1 MKEYYNESS
10 CIEGINYCID
20 KLRESVENHLFRCDQ
35 ARRSIFFYLL
45 SYYRYN
51 ELGLDKIPLL
61 MDENGHFEYTFENY
75 IFMAKLTLEIV
86 KSPTYNTDELFYSS
100 LVGAWKHI
108 VEKDLENYESFKSK
122 PQSNENSSQEQ

>member
-1 MKEYYNESS
+1 MKEYFNDYL

-20 KLRESVENHLFRCDQ
+20 RLKESVENHRFRCDQ
-35 ARRSIFFYLL
+35 ARSSIFFNLL
-45 SYYRYN
+45 SYYRYH
-51 ELGLDKIPLL
+51 ELGLDKIQLL

-75 IFMAKLTLEIV
+75 IFVAKLTLEIV
-86 KSPTYNTDELFYSS
+86 KSPTYNADELFYSS

-122 PQSNENSSQEQ
+122 AQSNANSS